1 MRKVVYTAS
10 AVILGVLCILCA
22 VSLLKGRNS
31 VPETE
36 QAVRETVSATYQP
49 VELTAEAKEVE
60 EAEETEE
67 AETPYVSPID
77 FAALQAV
84 NPEIYA
90 WLYIP
95 NTDINY
101 PLLQHDGD
109 DAYYLTHDSEG
120 NYSSGGAIFTEKTYS
135 SKEFTEPVTVVYG
148 HQMRSGTMF
157 GRLQSTYSDPNG
169 LANCSEIVVY
179 LPERELHYTVCA
191 AVPYD
196 NRHILYNY
204 NFESKRK
211 YNAFLD
217 SIYSVREIGAVF
229 NDEMTIST
237 DDQLLILSTCLYGN
251 SQKRYLVLA
260 KCVEDI

>member
-1 MRKVVYTAS
+1 MKKNLYTVPVA
-10 AVILGVLCILCA
+10 ALCILCVLCA
-22 VSLLKGRNS
+22 LWLLRGRTT
-31 VPETE
+31 VPQME
-36 QAVRETVSATYQP
+36 QPVREVVADAYESTD
-49 VELTAEAKEVE
+49 LTQEVE
-60 EAEETEE
+60 E
-67 AETPYVSPID
+67 PYVSPID

-84 NPEIYA
+84 NPEVYA

-101 PLLQHDGD
+101 PLVQHDGD

-120 NYSSGGAIFTEKTYS
+120 NYYSGGAIFTEQSYNSKT
-135 SKEFTEPVTVVYG
+135 FTEPVTVAYG
-148 HQMRSGTMF
+148 HKMKSGTMF
-157 GRLQSTYSDPNG
+157 GQLQSIYSEPEGIVD
-169 LANCSEIVVY
+169 CSEIVVY

-204 NFESKRK
+204 NFENERM
-211 YNAFLD
+211 YGAFID

-229 NDEMTIST
+229 NDEVTIST

-251 SQKRYLVLA
+251 SQRRYLVLA
-260 KCVEDI
+260 KCEDGYIG